1 MIERRKL
8 LKVNDEERRMKLK
21 SDSKTFGDESLLPYF
36 EELLEDESTNTDVAF
51 RMPNTVSSIG
61 TTYTNNTEG
70 TSSMNEKREKKD
82 SRKSKPVEKPLRD
95 SGVQLR

>member
-51 RMPNTVSSIG
+51 IMPNTVSSIE
-61 TTYTNNTEG
+61 TYTNNTEG
-70 TSSMNEKREKKD
+70 TSSMNVKMEKKV
-82 SRKSKPVEKPLRD
+82 SKKSKPVEKPLRD

>member
-1 MIERRKL
+1 MIERRKF
-8 LKVNDEERRMKLK
+8 LKVHDEERRMKLK

-36 EELLEDESTNTDVAF
+36 EELLEDESNNTDVAF

-61 TTYTNNTEG
+61 TYTNNTEV

-82 SRKSKPVEKPLRD
+82 SRKPKPVEKPLRD